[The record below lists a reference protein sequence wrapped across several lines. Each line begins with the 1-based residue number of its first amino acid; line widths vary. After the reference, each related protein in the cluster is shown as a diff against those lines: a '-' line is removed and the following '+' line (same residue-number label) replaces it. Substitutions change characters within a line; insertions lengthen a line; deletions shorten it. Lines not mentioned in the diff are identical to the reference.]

1 MIENPN
7 KTKTKHSQ
15 EEKKK
20 RFLFSQPWN
29 SYPEFPF
36 TGSTRVIRLLLKL
49 VAEDCVLL
57 LWSRS
62 LRQGGW
68 DCGDRLYT
76 LGAGTVPRAGWLGP
90 GGGTG
95 VWEPARTLPFQ
106 APSSVPMPPIPPHSS
121 RRRRREE
128 QPWAWLSPPA
138 PPRRGRVFVLFTR
151 SGGRVS
157 VGKGEA
163 GNGFY
168 LTFFISVR
176 ESLGS
181 SNIH

>member
-1 MIENPN
+1 MIEKTN

-62 LRQGGW
+62 QRQGGW

-95 VWEPARTLPFQ
+95 V
-106 APSSVPMPPIPPHSS
+106 
-121 RRRRREE
+121 
-128 QPWAWLSPPA
+128 
-138 PPRRGRVFVLFTR
+138 
-151 SGGRVS
+151 
-157 VGKGEA
+157 
-163 GNGFY
+163 
-168 LTFFISVR
+168 
-176 ESLGS
+176 
-181 SNIH
+181 